1 MPLKIQGIPVS
12 LFSRWLAAAAL
23 LFVSLGLH
31 AQQAI
36 VPAPQNVIQLS
47 ANAALDVQQD
57 LLSLSMSTTRE
68 GPDAAT
74 VQTQLKLALDA
85 ALTEARKAVL
95 PGQLEVRTGYFSLYP
110 RYGRDGKITAWQ
122 GTTELVLEGRD
133 FARISST
140 AGKLQTVTVSGVSFS
155 LSREQRAKV
164 EGEVQASAIERFKVR
179 AGEIAKA
186 FGFAGYGLREVSV
199 NTNDQGFSPRPRV
212 MALEAK
218 AASSDMAV
226 PLEAGKTAVVVTV
239 SGSVQLR

>member
-1 MPLKIQGIPVS
+1 MPLKPQGIPVS
-12 LFSRWLAAAAL
+12 LLSRWLAAAAL
-23 LFVSLGLH
+23 LWVSLGLH

-36 VPAPQNVIQLS
+36 LPAPQNVIQLS

-57 LLSLSMSTTRE
+57 LLSLSMGTTRE

-186 FGFAGYGLREVSV
+186 FGFSGYGLREVSV
-199 NTNDQGFSPRPRV
+199 NTNDQGFSPRPRM

>member
-1 MPLKIQGIPVS
+1 MS
-12 LFSRWLAAAAL
+12 TYSRWLVAAAAL
-23 LFVSLGLH
+23 CGALGLH

-36 VPAPQNVIQLS
+36 VAAPQNVIQLS
-47 ANAALDVQQD
+47 ANASLDVQQD
-57 LLSLSMSTTRE
+57 LLSLSMGTTRE

-74 VQTQLKLALDA
+74 VQAQLKVALDA

-122 GTTELVLEGRD
+122 GTAELVIEGRD

-164 EGEVQASAIERFKVR
+164 EGDVQASAIERFKVR
-179 AGEIAKA
+179 AAEIAKA

-199 NTNDQGFSPRPRV
+199 NTNDQGFSPRPRL

-218 AASSDMAV
+218 AASSDLAV

>member
-1 MPLKIQGIPVS
+1 MPLKTQGIPVS
-12 LFSRWLAAAAL
+12 LLSRWLAAAAL
-23 LFVSLGLH
+23 LWVSLGLH

-36 VPAPQNVIQLS
+36 LPAPQNVIQLS

-57 LLSLSMSTTRE
+57 LLSLSMGTTRE

-164 EGEVQASAIERFKVR
+164 EAEVQASAIERFKVR

>member
-1 MPLKIQGIPVS
+1 MS
-12 LFSRWLAAAAL
+12 TYSRWLVAAAAL
-23 LFVSLGLH
+23 CGALGLH

-36 VPAPQNVIQLS
+36 VAAPQNVIQLS
-47 ANAALDVQQD
+47 ANASLDVQQD
-57 LLSLSMSTTRE
+57 LLSLSMGTTRE

-74 VQTQLKLALDA
+74 VQAQLKVALDA

-122 GTTELVLEGRD
+122 GTAELVIEGRD

-164 EGEVQASAIERFKVR
+164 EGDVQASAIERFKVR
-179 AGEIAKA
+179 AAEIAKA

-199 NTNDQGFSPRPRV
+199 NTDDQGFSPRPRL

-218 AASSDMAV
+218 AASSELAV

>member
-1 MPLKIQGIPVS
+1 MSFFP
-12 LFSRWLAAAAL
+12 RWLAAAAVL
-23 LFVSLGLH
+23 SVSLGLH
-31 AQQAI
+31 AQPAI
-36 VPAPQNVIQLS
+36 VAAPQNVVQLS
-47 ANAALDVQQD
+47 ANASLDVQQD

-74 VQTQLKLALDA
+74 VQNQLKIALDA
-85 ALTEARKAVL
+85 ALTEARKAVV
-95 PGQLEVRTGYFSLYP
+95 PGQLDVRTGYFSLYP
-110 RYGRDGKITAWQ
+110 RYGRDGKISGWQ
-122 GTTELVLEGRD
+122 GTAELVLEGRD

-164 EGEVQASAIERFKVR
+164 EAEVQTSAIEHFKAR
-179 AGEIAKA
+179 AAEITKA
-186 FGFAGYGLREVSV
+186 FGFSGYGLREVSV

-212 MALEAK
+212 MALEK
-218 AASSDMAV
+218 AAASDMAV

>member
-1 MPLKIQGIPVS
+1 MPLKTQGIPVS
-12 LFSRWLAAAAL
+12 LLSRWLAAAAL
-23 LFVSLGLH
+23 LCVSLGLH

-36 VPAPQNVIQLS
+36 LPAPQNVIQLS

-57 LLSLSMSTTRE
+57 LLSLSMGTTRE

-95 PGQLEVRTGYFSLYP
+95 PGQLDVRTGYFSLYP

-186 FGFAGYGLREVSV
+186 FGFSGYGLREVSV
-199 NTNDQGFSPRPRV
+199 NTNDQGFSPRPRM